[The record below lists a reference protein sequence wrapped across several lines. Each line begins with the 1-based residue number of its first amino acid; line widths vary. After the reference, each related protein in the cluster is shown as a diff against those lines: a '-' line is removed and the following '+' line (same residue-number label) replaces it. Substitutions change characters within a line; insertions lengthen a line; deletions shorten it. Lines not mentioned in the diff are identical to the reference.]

1 MTKLEWVYKKAGKSS
16 ASSRRKIIWLLAFVN
31 DALRTKIVASGELS
45 IMSLSGKGRGGGRG
59 FLDLGLLKLE
69 LLDEFLQNQVDKCSL
84 SSDTRSIL
92 KDVVDNHATYRSK
105 VGDDVDMMWMVTLP
119 QSTKEFI
126 ALVGDRPALV
136 SHCARLPLPCE
147 CLHRTTHVLMVC
159 LLSVLYFVRKSSM
172 VRSTTA
178 TSEHP

>member
-16 ASSRRKIIWLLAFVN
+16 SARRRIIWLLAFVN
-31 DALRTKIVASGELS
+31 DALRTKTVVSGELS

-69 LLDEFLQNQVDKCSL
+69 LLDEFLQHQVDKCSL

-126 ALVGDRPALV
+126 ALVGDRPAFA
-136 SHCARLPLPCE
+136 SHCA
-147 CLHRTTHVLMVC
+147 
-159 LLSVLYFVRKSSM
+159 
-172 VRSTTA
+172 
-178 TSEHP
+178 